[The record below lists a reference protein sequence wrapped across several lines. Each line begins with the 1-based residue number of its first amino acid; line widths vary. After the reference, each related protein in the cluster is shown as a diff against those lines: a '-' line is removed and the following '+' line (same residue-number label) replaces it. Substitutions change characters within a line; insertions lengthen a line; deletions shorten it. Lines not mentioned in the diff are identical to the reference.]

1 MAVHI
6 SLNRVQNFSI
16 VMEIVDILPPSVKNK
31 ILKSSLH
38 TQSKKNIFRYSE
50 GSSSLCAGWDSDSC
64 SPFYPNQ
71 NTFYIG
77 VKADGGSVSNARYG
91 NTSYGVLSLGIQN

>member
-1 MAVHI
+1 M
-6 SLNRVQNFSI
+6 
-16 VMEIVDILPPSVKNK
+16 PPSVRNK

-38 TQSKKNIFRYSE
+38 TQSEKNIFRYSE
-50 GSSSLCAGWDSDSC
+50 GSYSLCAGWDSDSC

-91 NTSYGVLSLGIQN
+91 NTGYGLLSLGIHTNLETFLPKNQHTQTNY

>member
-1 MAVHI
+1 M
-6 SLNRVQNFSI
+6 
-16 VMEIVDILPPSVKNK
+16 PPSVRNK

-38 TQSKKNIFRYSE
+38 TQSEKNIFRYSE

-77 VKADGGSVSNARYG
+77 VKADDGSVRNAMYDNSG
-91 NTSYGVLSLGIQN
+91 YGVLRLWIQI